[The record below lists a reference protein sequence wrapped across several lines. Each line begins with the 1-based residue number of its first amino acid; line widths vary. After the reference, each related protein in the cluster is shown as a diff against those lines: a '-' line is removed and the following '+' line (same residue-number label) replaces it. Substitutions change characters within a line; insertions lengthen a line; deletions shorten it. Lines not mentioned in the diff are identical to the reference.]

1 MNLNKTLSVAA
12 VAALLLLTARL
23 PAQAKSDAYP
33 HMAPVASYLMPRAAE
48 IALARSA
55 APPAVSDHATVLVL
69 TPQGYVTAAQGSNG
83 FVCFVERSWDS
94 PFDAPTFW
102 SPHIRGAN
110 CVNPPA
116 ARSVLPYFLLR
127 TQLALA
133 HRSQAEILAG
143 VRAALAAHRLP
154 RLEPDAV
161 SFMLSKHSYLTNSGG
176 NLAHVMFYV
185 PSVAPA
191 ELGAG
196 LPGSPLDVAGH
207 LDAAPITVVIVATGQ
222 WSDGSIDGRGTPS
235 GFAAFRA
242 DLAHSANGAAPASGR
257 A

>member
-1 MNLNKTLSVAA
+1 MNCTISTLAW
-12 VAALLLLTARL
+12 AALGAVLL
-23 PAQAKSDAYP
+23 PASLMGAGLHKPLPGGQRQ
-33 HMAPVASYLMPRAAE
+33 MATIDSYLMPRADE
-48 IALARSA
+48 MRLARSA

-69 TPQGYVTAAQGSNG
+69 TGHGYVTAAQGSNG

-94 PFDAPTFW
+94 SFGAPTFW
-102 SPHIRGAN
+102 DPHIRGAN

-133 HRSQAEILAG
+133 GRSQAEILAG
-143 VRAALAAHRLP
+143 LKGAVAAHRLP
-154 RLEPDAV
+154 QLEPNAV
-161 SFMLSKHSYLTNSGG
+161 SFMLSKNSYLTASGG

-185 PSVAPA
+185 PSATPG

-207 LDAAPITVVIVATGQ
+207 LDAAPITIVVVATGR
-222 WSDGSIDGRGTPS
+222 WSDGTADRT
-235 GFAAFRA
+235 AA
-242 DLAHSANGAAPASGR
+242 GAS
-257 A
+257 